1 MMLTLAVGDLDAAVE
16 GYRAGLGL
24 RPGTATA
31 LPADGRLAALLP
43 QLAGARSTVL
53 TPPGYDGPGVLRLAE
68 VPGIPA
74 PAPLTTLGWAAAEYL
89 VADVAEACTRAR
101 EAGWRLLADPGA
113 VGSGGGLQ
121 AVQVAGPAGEAIYL
135 TQVNEPP
142 PGFDLPQ
149 ARGPVGPIFIA
160 VVASAALE
168 TARASIENGL
178 GARRVTDH
186 PLSVRALN
194 AALGLTTGTRHRVS
208 TVQLA
213 GQSALEVDQY
223 PAGTPSRLAPSYADP
238 CAHPAANPGPGLRL
252 AFGGIV
258 AVTVAAAA
266 RPAAATVVPTAG
278 GAIVD
283 LQS

>member
-1 MMLTLAVGDLDAAVE
+1 MLTVVVADLDAAVD

-24 RPGTATA
+24 RPETTAV
-31 LPADGRLAALLP
+31 LPASGRLAALLP

-68 VPGIPA
+68 VPGIRA

-89 VADVAEACTRAR
+89 VADIAEASMRAS
-101 EAGWRLLADPGA
+101 EAGWPLLADPGA

-142 PGFDLPQ
+142 AGFDLPR

-160 VVASAALE
+160 VLAAADLE
-168 TARASIENGL
+168 TARASVEDGL

-186 PLSVRALN
+186 PLPVRALN
-194 AALGLTTGTRHRVS
+194 TQLGLTPGTRHRVS
-208 TVQLA
+208 TVQLD
-213 GQSALEVDQY
+213 GQSAIEVDQY
-223 PAGTPSRLAPSYADP
+223 PVGTPSRLVAGHAEPGADP
-238 CAHPAANPGPGLRL
+238 EADPGHGLRL
-252 AFGGIV
+252 AHGGIV
-258 AVTVAAAA
+258 AVTVAAAG
-266 RPAAATVVPTAG
+266 RAAIATVVPAAG

-283 LQS
+283 QQN